1 MQTSTHY
8 TRLKL
13 HLERHMYKR
22 GRNKGNAPMGR
33 RSKTHYQVI
42 DRTTH
47 LAVRFWNTDI
57 IRAYPDGRIMVDC
70 NGWADRITTKT
81 HLNEALPRDM
91 WVGSTKFM
99 SESQLCIN
107 TQAGRYAYYDGIT
120 FDAEGKPTTEL
131 RPFKARRID
140 KDEVAELNRAVTE
153 GGFKDMFRVLWAAC
167 EYEDTKVDYRAA
179 EHQWQWVRD
188 KNCLF
193 DLPDVHA
200 NKWRY
205 MIAAFAFRESWGRDP
220 RTGNHT
226 KIGRKLDAS
235 IAWSNLMRWAKKD
248 MYKTIETEVY
258 EISK

>member
-1 MQTSTHY
+1 MTTHY

-57 IRAYPDGRIMVDC
+57 IRAYPDGRVMVDC
-70 NGWADRITTKT
+70 NGWADRITTKI

-120 FDAEGKPTTEL
+120 FDADGKPTTEL

-167 EYEDTKVDYRAA
+167 EYEDTKRDFRAA
-179 EHQWQWVRD
+179 EHQWQWVRN
-188 KNCLF
+188 KIYLF
-193 DLPDVHA
+193 SLPEVHA
-200 NKWRY
+200 DKWRY
-205 MIAAFAFRESWGRDP
+205 MIATFAFDERWGHNEA
-220 RTGNHT
+220 GNYT
-226 KIGRKLDAS
+226 KVFTKLDPS
-235 IAWSNLMRWAKKD
+235 TTWSRLMRWVKQG

>member
-70 NGWADRITTKT
+70 NGWADSITTKI
-81 HLNEALPRDM
+81 HLNDALPRDM

-120 FDAEGKPTTEL
+120 FDADGKPTTEL

-167 EYEDTKVDYRAA
+167 EYEDTKRDFRAA

-205 MIAAFAFRESWGRDP
+205 MIAAFAFNERWVRDP
-220 RTGNHT
+220 RTGNHQQQFV
-226 KIGRKLDAS
+226 KLDPS
-235 IAWSNLMRWAKKD
+235 ITWSRLMRWVKQG